1 MSVLSEF
8 VGKYISSDKLVNTCP
23 NVKVRETL
31 VDGTMSLTE
40 ELAASG
46 HSEGTLS
53 NVMEGLNT
61 FVATIKTSFSDHGR
75 RLSLFGESTTDTS
88 GKLRLS
94 RRQTISAD
102 DKSVMQLRQ
111 SNVMANDIAA
121 SEINSARRRAYSCN
135 NGPHEAQSCGFSK
148 SETRIKTLN
157 MRKRTGSS
165 NLGSLEENF
174 RRMSLKSN
182 GNGGEDACILED
194 PFPNEIDDKGTD
206 ETSEGTLSSVMEG
219 LNNFVATIRTSV
231 SAHGRRLS
239 LFGGS
244 ATNTSERPRLNRRQT
259 ISADDKSVMQLRQGN
274 VKGNCIASSEFN
286 SVGRRKSY
294 SNNTGPHQAQIG
306 KFGSA
311 EKGTNMKQ
319 RTGSNNLGSL
329 EDCVRRPSL
338 KSSYDNRR
346 ENTCILEDLS
356 PNEIDDEDTEEA
368 GKGSLSTMMEGL
380 NTFVSTIR
388 TSVSDRGRRLS
399 LFGGSATNTSERPRL
414 SRRQTISADE
424 RSVMQLRQGNVKG
437 NCIASSEFNSAERR
451 RSYSYN
457 TGPHQAQSCEFGKLG
472 SAEKATNIRKSTV
485 SNNLGSLDGNF
496 RRPSFKTNF
505 DNRGENTCILE
516 DPSPSENVDEETIS
530 LSEDKD
536 ELSFFDIVRK
546 NLRSLEMNIVLRYR
560 RYNKRDKLKRRAD
573 FYRAKYNTETETK
586 KEKNSDSEKSKGV
599 PRLFSFVRNKFTS
612 SRGTSKRMDAD
623 AIRKEVA
630 IKVEKRK
637 QLYKGKSRDEI
648 RAHIRGKHL
657 QESSF

>member
-1 MSVLSEF
+1 MNVLSEF
-8 VGKYISSDKLVNTCP
+8 VGKYISSDRLANTGP
-23 NVKVRETL
+23 NVKVRKNL
-31 VDGTMSLTE
+31 VDRPMSLTE

-53 NVMEGLNT
+53 TVMEGLNT
-61 FVATIKTSFSDHGR
+61 FVAAIKTSFSDHGR
-75 RLSLFGESTTDTS
+75 RLNLFGESTTDTS
-88 GKLRLS
+88 ERPRLS

-121 SEINSARRRAYSCN
+121 SDMNSARRRAFSCN
-135 NGPHEAQSCGFSK
+135 NGPYEAQSCDFSK
-148 SETRIKTLN
+148 GTRTKTLN
-157 MRKRTGSS
+157 MRRRTGSN
-165 NLGSLEENF
+165 NLGSLEGNF
-174 RRMSLKSN
+174 RRPSLKSN

-194 PFPNEIDDKGTD
+194 HFPNEIDDEGTD
-206 ETSEGTLSSVMEG
+206 DTSEGTLSSVMEG

-231 SAHGRRLS
+231 SDHGRRLS

-244 ATNTSERPRLNRRQT
+244 ATNTSEGPRLCRRKT

-274 VKGNCIASSEFN
+274 VNDNCITSSEFN
-286 SVGRRKSY
+286 YAGRRRSNSY
-294 SNNTGPHQAQIG
+294 NTGPHQAQIG

-311 EKGTNMKQ
+311 EIGTNMKQ
-319 RTGSNNLGSL
+319 RTGSDTLGSL
-329 EDCVRRPSL
+329 KDYVRRPSL
-338 KSSYDNRR
+338 KSSFDNIRK
-346 ENTCILEDLS
+346 NTCILEDLS

-380 NTFVSTIR
+380 NTFVATIR
-388 TSVSDRGRRLS
+388 TSVSDHGRRLS

-530 LSEDKD
+530 VSEDKD

-573 FYRAKYNTETETK
+573 FYRAKYNTETEQTK
-586 KEKNSDSEKSKGV
+586 KEKNSDSDKSKGV